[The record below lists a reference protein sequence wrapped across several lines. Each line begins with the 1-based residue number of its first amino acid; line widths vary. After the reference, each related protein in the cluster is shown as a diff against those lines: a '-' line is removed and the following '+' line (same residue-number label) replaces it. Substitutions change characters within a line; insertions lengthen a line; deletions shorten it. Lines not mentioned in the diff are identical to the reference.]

1 MFNEHGLA
9 PRSEQRADS
18 VATNFDQLETR
29 SCRWK
34 PKTLRAELHSMGDM
48 EILLASP
55 GSIHVRNL
63 LAEQYIITYLFY
75 DILNTAS

>member
-9 PRSEQRADS
+9 ARSEQRADS
-18 VATNFDQLETR
+18 VASNLETR
-29 SCRWK
+29 WE
-34 PKTLRAELHSMGDM
+34 PKTLRAELHSMGDR

-63 LAEQYIITYLFY
+63 LAEQYIITYPFY